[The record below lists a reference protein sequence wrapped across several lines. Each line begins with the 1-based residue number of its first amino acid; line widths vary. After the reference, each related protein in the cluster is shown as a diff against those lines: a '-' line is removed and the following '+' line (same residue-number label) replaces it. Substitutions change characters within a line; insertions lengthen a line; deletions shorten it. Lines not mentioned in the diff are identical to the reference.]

1 MLGTQLKSPGHPGLL
16 RSTMHLI
23 SVFRDKW
30 GCIELVV
37 DTGAEDVVMEA
48 DIGLI
53 GSPGEIGLR
62 SEIHVE
68 VFQFSGPVEREFEFD
83 ASAGSPAHAGVAARH
98 HWPGKTNGGLFGVVP
113 PRPDVKT

>member
-1 MLGTQLKSPGHPGLL
+1 L
-16 RSTMHLI
+16 RSTVHLI
-23 SVFRDKW
+23 SVFRDNW

-37 DTGAEDVVMEA
+37 DAGAEDVVMEA

-68 VFQFSGPVEREFEFD
+68 VFQFSGPVGREFAFD

-98 HWPGKTNGGLFGVVP
+98 HCPGKTNGALFGVVP